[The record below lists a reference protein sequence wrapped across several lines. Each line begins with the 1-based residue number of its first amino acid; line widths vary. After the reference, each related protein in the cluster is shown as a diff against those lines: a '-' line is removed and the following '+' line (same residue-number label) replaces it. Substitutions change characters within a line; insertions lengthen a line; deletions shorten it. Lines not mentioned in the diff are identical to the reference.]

1 MTKYPLKGYPLA
13 SSTWDRQEL
22 QAIQEVIDN
31 DIFTMGKKVSECEK
45 DFAKFVGSKYAVMT
59 SSGSTANLIA
69 TAALF
74 YTKHNKLKRGDEVIV
89 PAVSWSTTY
98 YPLYQYGLKLKFVDI
113 DLETLNYD
121 LQSLQDVITDSTRMI
136 MCVNLLGNPND
147 FDRIR
152 AIIAGRNIILLE
164 DNCESMGAEY
174 KGKQAGTFGVMG
186 TFSTFFS
193 HHIATMEG
201 GFVVTD
207 NEELYHI
214 LLCLRAHGWTRNLPK
229 DNLVAPKSDSWFHES
244 FRFVLPGYNV
254 RPVEMSGAIGI
265 IQLKK
270 LPTFLEY
277 RRKNAELFCKYF
289 QNHPD
294 FIIQKQIG
302 LSSWFGFSLII
313 RPDSMIQREDILQQ
327 LDKNNIEYRPIVAGD
342 FTQNEVLSYFDY
354 EVHGSLKNA
363 KHLHNNG
370 FFVGNHQVDI
380 TDSLHLLKAVID
392 GGGGVTNPLNSYIK
406 HSVVNDSINNKHFNP
421 ALRFARSA

>member
-1 MTKYPLKGYPLA
+1 MCNYPLA
-13 SSTWDRQEL
+13 SSTWDEKEL
-22 QAIQEVIDN
+22 QAIQDVIKN
-31 DIFTMGKKVSECEK
+31 DMFTMGKKVAEFEK

-74 YTKHNKLKRGDEVIV
+74 YTKNPKLKRGDEVIV

-121 LQSLQDVITDSTRMI
+121 LEALSSAIGDKTKMI
-136 MCVNLLGNPND
+136 MVVNLLGNPND
-147 FDRIR
+147 FD
-152 AIIAGRNIILLE
+152 AINELINGKDIILLE

-174 KGKQAGTFGVMG
+174 KGNQAGTFGIMG

-193 HHIATMEG
+193 HHMATMEG

-207 NEELYHI
+207 DEELYHI

-229 DNLVAPKSDSWFHES
+229 ENLVANKSDDWFSES

-265 IQLKK
+265 EQLKK
-270 LPTFLEY
+270 LPIFLKH
-277 RRKNAELFCKYF
+277 RRENAKLFCEYF

-294 FIIQKQIG
+294 FIIQKEIG
-302 LSSWFGFSLII
+302 SSSWFGFSLII
-313 RPDSMIQREDILQQ
+313 RPESKLKRNDVVRILE
-327 LDKNNIEYRPIVAGD
+327 KNNIEYRPIVTGD
-342 FTQNEVLSYFDY
+342 FTQNEVMKYFDY
-354 EVHGSLKNA
+354 EIFGELQNA
-363 KHLHNNG
+363 KIVHNNG

-380 TDSLHLLKAVID
+380 SEQIDLLRK
-392 GGGGVTNPLNSYIK
+392 
-406 HSVVNDSINNKHFNP
+406 VVNK
-421 ALRFARSA
+421 L